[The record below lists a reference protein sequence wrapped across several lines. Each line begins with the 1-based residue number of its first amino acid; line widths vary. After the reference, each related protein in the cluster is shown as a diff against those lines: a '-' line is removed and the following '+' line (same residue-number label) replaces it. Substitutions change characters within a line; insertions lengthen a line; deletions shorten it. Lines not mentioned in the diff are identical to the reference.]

1 MSGED
6 EDCGIEFNLPEFNE
20 EYDSKRHGRNNVR
33 EEFQVDQEDGP
44 DSNGCGHQF
53 RKPVLFTF
61 NVLYVVS
68 NIRGIIYYA
77 HDVSWSSET
86 DVLLD
91 TVYKHC

>member
-1 MSGED
+1 MRRED
-6 EDCGIEFNLPEFNE
+6 EDDGNE
-20 EYDSKRHGRNNVR
+20 RNVR
-33 EEFQVDQEDGP
+33 EELQVDQEDEP
-44 DSNGCGHQF
+44 DGNGCGHQF
-53 RKPVLFTF
+53 RKPILFTF

-68 NIRGIIYYA
+68 IIRGIIYYA

>member
-6 EDCGIEFNLPEFNE
+6 EDNGIELNLPEF
-20 EYDSKRHGRNNVR
+20 DKRH
-33 EEFQVDQEDGP
+33 EDGP
-44 DSNGCGHQF
+44 DGNGCGHRC
-53 RKPVLFTF
+53 RKPILFTF

-68 NIRGIIYYA
+68 IICGIIYYA